1 MLQNTTEDKFRYPLL
16 LVHGMGFRDRDHL
29 NYWGRI
35 PAVLESEGATVYYGN
50 QDSNGSIE
58 SNAAFLAERIR
69 KIAAEEHIEKF
80 NVIAHSKGGLD
91 IRYAISTLKINDLIA
106 SVTTIQTPHNGS
118 LTVDKLLKLPDFMVR
133 SAAFMTDIWF
143 KILGDRDP
151 HTYDAVKC
159 FRTSAARE
167 FNLANPDDPDIY
179 YQSYAFTC
187 KKVTS
192 DMFLWFSNLVV
203 RMVEGENDGLLTPE
217 SVKWGD
223 FRGQFSSV
231 TNRGIS
237 HCDSIDMRRR
247 PFSRKQGD
255 GISDITDFYRNVA
268 IELKQKGF

>member
-80 NVIAHSKGGLD
+80 NVIA
-91 IRYAISTLKINDLIA
+91 
-106 SVTTIQTPHNGS
+106 
-118 LTVDKLLKLPDFMVR
+118 DKLLKLPDFMVR